1 LFKRRKE
8 RQLSFG
14 GIKMTEQDKLTPSI
28 EDYLEA
34 IYVLNQDRKGVRSV
48 DVADKLRVAKPS
60 VNRALKSLVEGGL
73 IEQERYSVIYLTDLG
88 KEQAKKILHRHTVI
102 KRFLTDVLGLSDER
116 ADDEACK
123 IEHVVC
129 EDTVDRLSNHVDR
142 FLGES

>member
-1 LFKRRKE
+1 
-8 RQLSFG
+8 
-14 GIKMTEQDKLTPSI
+14 MTEQDKLTPSI

-34 IYVLNQDRKGVRSV
+34 IYVLNQDKKGVRSV

-73 IEQERYSVIYLTDLG
+73 IEQQRYSVIYLTDLG

-102 KRFLTDVLGLSDER
+102 KRFLTDVLELSDER

-129 EDTVDRLSNHVDR
+129 EDTVDRLSDHVAR
-142 FLGES
+142 YLGES

>member
-1 LFKRRKE
+1 
-8 RQLSFG
+8 
-14 GIKMTEQDKLTPSI
+14 MTEQDKLTPSI

-34 IYVLNQDRKGVRSV
+34 IYVLDQADKGVRSV

-73 IEQERYSVIYLTDLG
+73 IEQQRYSVIYLTEQG
-88 KEQAKKILHRHTVI
+88 KEQARKILHRHTVI
-102 KRFLTDVLGLSDER
+102 KSFLMDVLGLEDDR

-129 EDTVDRLSNHVDR
+129 EDTVDRLSDHVDQYLR
-142 FLGES
+142 TL

>member
-1 LFKRRKE
+1 
-8 RQLSFG
+8 
-14 GIKMTEQDKLTPSI
+14 MTEQDKLTPSI

-34 IYVLNQDRKGVRSV
+34 IYVLNQDARGVRSV

-73 IEQERYSVIYLTDLG
+73 IEQERYSVIYLTEQG
-88 KEQAKKILHRHTVI
+88 KEQAKKILRRHTVI

-129 EDTVDRLSNHVDR
+129 ENTVDRLSDHVDR
-142 FLGES
+142 FLGAL

>member
-1 LFKRRKE
+1 
-8 RQLSFG
+8 
-14 GIKMTEQDKLTPSI
+14 MTEQDKLTPSI

-34 IYVLNQDRKGVRSV
+34 IYVLNQDKKGVRSV

-73 IEQERYSVIYLTDLG
+73 IEQQRYSVIYLTDLG

-129 EDTVDRLSNHVDR
+129 EDTVDRLSDHVSR
-142 FLGES
+142 YLGES

>member
-1 LFKRRKE
+1 
-8 RQLSFG
+8 
-14 GIKMTEQDKLTPSI
+14 MTEQDKLTPSI

-34 IYVLNQDRKGVRSV
+34 IYVLNQDKKGVRSV

-73 IEQERYSVIYLTDLG
+73 IEQQRYSVIYLTDLG

-102 KRFLTDVLGLSDER
+102 KRFLTEVLELSDER

-129 EDTVDRLSNHVDR
+129 EDTVDRLSDHVAR
-142 FLGES
+142 YLGES

>member
-1 LFKRRKE
+1 
-8 RQLSFG
+8 
-14 GIKMTEQDKLTPSI
+14 MTDQDKLTPSI

-34 IYVLNQDRKGVRSV
+34 IYVLNQDKKGVRSV
-48 DVADKLRVAKPS
+48 DVADKLHVAKPS

-73 IEQERYSVIYLTDLG
+73 IEQQRYSVIYLTDLG

-102 KRFLTDVLGLSDER
+102 KRFLFDVLGLSDER

-129 EDTVDRLSNHVDR
+129 EDTVDRLSDHVAH

>member
-1 LFKRRKE
+1 
-8 RQLSFG
+8 
-14 GIKMTEQDKLTPSI
+14 MTEQDKLTPSI

-34 IYVLNQDRKGVRSV
+34 IYVLNQDKKGVRSV

-73 IEQERYSVIYLTDLG
+73 IEQQRYSVIYLTDLG

-102 KRFLTDVLGLSDER
+102 KRFLTDVLGLGDER

-129 EDTVDRLSNHVDR
+129 EDTVDRLSDHVDR
-142 FLGES
+142 FLG

>member
-1 LFKRRKE
+1 
-8 RQLSFG
+8 
-14 GIKMTEQDKLTPSI
+14 MTEQDKLTPSI

-34 IYVLNQDRKGVRSV
+34 IYVLNQDKKGVRSV

-60 VNRALKSLVEGGL
+60 VNRALKSLVESGL
-73 IEQERYSVIYLTDLG
+73 IEQERYSVIYLTEQG

-129 EDTVDRLSNHVDR
+129 EDTVDRLSDHVDR
-142 FLGES
+142 SLGES

>member
-1 LFKRRKE
+1 
-8 RQLSFG
+8 
-14 GIKMTEQDKLTPSI
+14 MTEHDKLTPSI

-34 IYVLNQDRKGVRSV
+34 IYVLDQDARGVRSV

-73 IEQERYSVIYLTDLG
+73 IEQERYSVIYLTEQG

-102 KRFLTDVLGLSDER
+102 KRFLTEVLGLSDER
-116 ADDEACK
+116 AEDEACK

-129 EDTVDRLSNHVDR
+129 ENTVERLSDHVDR

>member
-1 LFKRRKE
+1 MIE
-8 RQLSFG
+8 H
-14 GIKMTEQDKLTPSI
+14 DKLTPSI

-34 IYVLNQDRKGVRSV
+34 IYVLDRDARGVRSV

-73 IEQERYSVIYLTDLG
+73 IEQERYSVIYLTDQG

-129 EDTVDRLSNHVDR
+129 ENTVDRLSDHVDR
-142 FLGES
+142 FLGE